1 MAFFLRLLYFRKLK
15 LVTVL
20 DFIDQDEVY
29 ISMLIVQSW
38 LSAYAIGL
46 PKMPLELF

>member
-29 ISMLIVQSW
+29 ISMLIVQS
-38 LSAYAIGL
+38 
-46 PKMPLELF
+46 